1 MYLPLEQEPS
11 DTPSDD
17 DARPTR
23 TRTEEDLEIA
33 LHAAEANHA
42 SLNAELQ
49 EALDALGTLEQA
61 LMESQD
67 ERERLLS
74 DISDLKKLTKKPSN
88 MERAL
93 QVDLAKIQKEKQ
105 VLVAE
110 VAALKQ
116 QLSEHASSG
125 IAASEV
131 LIRTSSSTS
140 DFETYLD
147 ASNGPPMPPPNQPL
161 PPIPSIASPI
171 LSHPP
176 AKHSSVIALMT
187 SGGSSR
193 APPTPPPSMPPPP
206 LPTERRSS
214 VVSSNTRRDSHTPSE
229 VVVSPAMP
237 QRSESISGDT
247 IISIDARVHAK
258 LEDQEATIARL
269 NKQLHHCEVELR
281 ANIDLVT
288 SLEAAMNEQER
299 TMRKNRINMTDLAR
313 ERDLYMQQ
321 CMTLRQQVN
330 DAQQQVDTART
341 SLVSLQE
348 ESKQRADTQR
358 RVQAEAQRT
367 AELRMAEMQKLNRRS
382 KFNVSLNRR
391 SFASLILKIGLYS
404 VFEGAGR
411 SIPHL
416 LSRNAGLIGSINFA
430 PQLISCLY
438 LG

>member
-1 MYLPLEQEPS
+1 
-11 DTPSDD
+11 
-17 DARPTR
+17 
-23 TRTEEDLEIA
+23 
-33 LHAAEANHA
+33 
-42 SLNAELQ
+42 
-49 EALDALGTLEQA
+49 
-61 LMESQD
+61 
-67 ERERLLS
+67 
-74 DISDLKKLTKKPSN
+74 
-88 MERAL
+88 
-93 QVDLAKIQKEKQ
+93 
-105 VLVAE
+105 
-110 VAALKQ
+110 
-116 QLSEHASSG
+116 
-125 IAASEV
+125 
-131 LIRTSSSTS
+131 
-140 DFETYLD
+140 
-147 ASNGPPMPPPNQPL
+147 MPPPNQPL

-382 KFNVSLNRR
+382 KFNC
-391 SFASLILKIGLYS
+391 F
-404 VFEGAGR
+404 
-411 SIPHL
+411 
-416 LSRNAGLIGSINFA
+416 
-430 PQLISCLY
+430 
-438 LG
+438 